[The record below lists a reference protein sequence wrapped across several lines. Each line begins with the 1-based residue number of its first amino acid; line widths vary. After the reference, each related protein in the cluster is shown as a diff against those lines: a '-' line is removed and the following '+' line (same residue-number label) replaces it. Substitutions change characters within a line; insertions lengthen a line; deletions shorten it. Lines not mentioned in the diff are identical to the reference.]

1 MKNFLSNYRIIAN
14 ETSGLIALG
23 ILQSVVMAAVM
34 RQQDLKGPEWHP
46 QLFWTLLI
54 ASSVGMILTGIST
67 GNTILTHPGLRKFER
82 FILLS
87 LFELVFI
94 GVLLSAVITVK
105 SL

>member
-1 MKNFLSNYRIIAN
+1 MNKFLSNYRIIAN

-23 ILQSVVMAAVM
+23 ILQSVVMAAVL
-34 RQQDLKGPEWHP
+34 RQQTLKGTDWHP
-46 QLFWTLLI
+46 QLFWTLLL
-54 ASSVGMILTGIST
+54 ASSVGMMLTGNST
-67 GNTILTHPGLRKFER
+67 GNTILTYPGLRKLER